1 MKRPPW
7 SKLAPV
13 ALHLQA
19 TVEASMTPDAA
30 ILSRE
35 YADLLRAN
43 GCSERTIDN
52 YLYSL
57 KGFTHFLGDRSLTSA
72 SADDIVAY
80 QVAIAAG
87 GKSDSSV
94 RVATYALRG
103 FFRQVLDRTDWNYAR
118 LPRPRRP
125 KRLPEVPSEEEVE
138 AILDAAPSPKSRAAF
153 MLCYGS
159 GLRTDEV
166 VHLEPRHVDS
176 QRMVIRVERGKGKKD
191 RQVILPERL
200 LEELRACWKRYRPT
214 KYLLEGKHP
223 GQPIA
228 ATSIQRAFRAACRKA
243 GITKPL
249 TPRSLRHA
257 FATHLVERGTNLRAV
272 QALLGH
278 QSLNTTAV
286 YTHLAKTWIHQVKSP
301 LDTLKDKTPKT

>member
-1 MKRPPW
+1 MRPPW
-7 SKLAPV
+7 NKVAPV

-19 TVEASMTPDAA
+19 TLEASMTPDATN
-30 ILSRE
+30 LSRQ

-57 KGFTHFLGDRSLTSA
+57 NGFVKFLGERPLTSA
-72 SADDIVAY
+72 SAEDIVAY
-80 QVAIAAG
+80 QVQIAARG
-87 GKSDSSV
+87 RSDSSV

-103 FFRQVLDRTDWNYAR
+103 FCRQVLERTDWNYAK

-125 KRLPEVPSEEEVE
+125 RRLPEVLSAEEVV
-138 AILDAAPSPKSRAAF
+138 AILGAAPSPKYRAAF

-191 RQVILPERL
+191 RQVMLCDRL
-200 LEELRACWKRYRPT
+200 LEELRACWKRYRPVHF
-214 KYLLEGKHP
+214 LIEGKRP

-228 ATSIQRAFRAACRKA
+228 ATSAH
-243 GITKPL
+243 PL
-249 TPRSLRHA
+249 SRHRRWTRSRRLRPP
-257 FATHLVERGTNLRAV
+257 
-272 QALLGH
+272 QAL
-278 QSLNTTAV
+278 SRPPE
-286 YTHLAKTWIHQVKSP
+286 SP
-301 LDTLKDKTPKT
+301 ASGAQGQAALEAPGAAS

>member
-1 MKRPPW
+1 
-7 SKLAPV
+7 
-13 ALHLQA
+13 
-19 TVEASMTPDAA
+19 MTPDATV
-30 ILSRE
+30 LSRQ

-43 GCSERTIDN
+43 GCSERTIEN
-52 YLYSL
+52 YLYAL
-57 KGFTHFLGDRSLTSA
+57 KGFTRFLGERPLTTA

-80 QVAIAAG
+80 QVEIAAG

-103 FFRQVLDRTDWNYAR
+103 FFRQVLERTDWNYAK

-125 KRLPEVPSEEEVE
+125 KRLPEVLSVEEVE
-138 AILDAAPSPKSRAAF
+138 AILDAAPSPKYRAAF

-191 RQVILPERL
+191 RQVMLCEPL
-200 LEELRACWKRYRPT
+200 LEELRACWKRYRPLQ
-214 KYLLEGKHP
+214 YLLEGRIP

-228 ATSIQRAFRAACRKA
+228 ATSIQRAFRAACRKT
-243 GITKPL
+243 GIGKPV

-257 FATHLVERGTNLRAV
+257 FATHLVERGTNLRVV
-272 QALLGH
+272 QTLLGH

-286 YTHLAKTWIHQVKSP
+286 YTHLAKTWLAEVKSP
-301 LDTLKDKTPKT
+301 LDTLKDKTTKS

>member
-1 MKRPPW
+1 
-7 SKLAPV
+7 
-13 ALHLQA
+13 
-19 TVEASMTPDAA
+19 MTPDAT
-30 ILSRE
+30 ILSRQ

-57 KGFTHFLGDRSLTSA
+57 SGFGKFLGERPLTSA

-80 QVAIAAG
+80 QVQIAARG
-87 GKSDSSV
+87 RSDSSV

-103 FFRQVLDRTDWNYAR
+103 FFRQVLERTDWNYAK

-125 KRLPEVPSEEEVE
+125 RRLPEVLSAEEVE
-138 AILDAAPSPKSRAAF
+138 AILDAAPSPKYRAAF
-153 MLCYGS
+153 MLGYGS

-176 QRMVIRVERGKGKKD
+176 HRMVIRVERGKGKKD
-191 RQVILPERL
+191 RQVMLCERL
-200 LEELRACWKRYRPT
+200 LEELRACWKRYRPAQ
-214 KYLLEGKHP
+214 YLLEGKHP

-243 GITKPL
+243 GITKPV

-257 FATHLVERGTNLRAV
+257 FATHLVERGTNLRVV
-272 QALLGH
+272 QTLLGH

-286 YTHLAKTWIHQVKSP
+286 YTHLAKTWLHEVKSP
-301 LDTLKDKTPKT
+301 LDSLKDKDKTPRA

>member
-1 MKRPPW
+1 
-7 SKLAPV
+7 
-13 ALHLQA
+13 
-19 TVEASMTPDAA
+19 MTPDATM
-30 ILSRE
+30 LSRR

-43 GCSERTIDN
+43 GCSDRTIDN
-52 YLYSL
+52 YLYAL
-57 KGFTHFLGDRSLTSA
+57 KGFARFLGERSLSETT
-72 SADDIVAY
+72 ADDIIAY
-80 QVAIAAG
+80 QVDVAARG
-87 GKSDSSV
+87 LSDSSV

-103 FFRQVLDRTDWNYAR
+103 FFQKVLERSDWNYAR

-125 KRLPEVPSEEEVE
+125 QRLPEVLSVEEVE
-138 AILDAAPSPKSRAAF
+138 AIFEAAPSLKYRAAF

-176 QRMVIRVERGKGKKD
+176 QRMLIRVERGKGQKD
-191 RQVILPERL
+191 RQVVLSERL
-200 LEELRACWKRYRPT
+200 LRELRHCWKTYRPQR
-214 KYLLEGKHP
+214 YLIEGKVP

-243 GITKPL
+243 GVLKNV

-257 FATHLVERGTNLRAV
+257 FATHLVEAGTRLQAV

-278 QSLNTTAV
+278 QSLNTTTV
-286 YTHLAKTWIHQVKSP
+286 YAHLAKTWLAEVKSP
-301 LDTLKDKTPKT
+301 LDNLKPLTT

>member
-1 MKRPPW
+1 
-7 SKLAPV
+7 
-13 ALHLQA
+13 
-19 TVEASMTPDAA
+19 MTPDAK
-30 ILSRE
+30 ILSRQ

-57 KGFTHFLGDRSLTSA
+57 NGFVKFLGERPLTSA
-72 SADDIVAY
+72 SSDDIVAY
-80 QVAIAAG
+80 QVEIAARG
-87 GKSDSSV
+87 RSDSSV

-103 FFRQVLDRTDWNYAR
+103 FFRQVLERTDWNYAK

-125 KRLPEVPSEEEVE
+125 RRLPEVLSAEEVE
-138 AILDAAPSPKSRAAF
+138 ALLDAAPSPKYRAAF

-191 RQVILPERL
+191 RQVMLCPRL

-214 KYLLEGKHP
+214 QYLLEGKHP

-228 ATSIQRAFRAACRKA
+228 PTSIQRAFRTACRKT
-243 GITKPL
+243 GIGKPV

-257 FATHLVERGTNLRAV
+257 FATHLVERGTNLRVV
-272 QALLGH
+272 QTLLGH
-278 QSLNTTAV
+278 HSLNTTAI
-286 YTHLAKTWIHQVKSP
+286 YTHLARTWLAEVNSP
-301 LDTLKDKTPKT
+301 LESLKDKHKAPKA

>member
-1 MKRPPW
+1 
-7 SKLAPV
+7 
-13 ALHLQA
+13 
-19 TVEASMTPDAA
+19 MTPDATS
-30 ILSRE
+30 LSRQ
-35 YADLLRAN
+35 YTDLLRAN

-52 YLYSL
+52 YLYAL
-57 KGFTHFLGDRSLTSA
+57 NGFTRFLGERPLTSA

-80 QVAIAAG
+80 QVDVAARG
-87 GKSDSSV
+87 LSDSSV

-103 FFRQVLDRTDWNYAR
+103 FFRQVLERTDWNYAK

-125 KRLPEVPSEEEVE
+125 KRLPEVLSAQEVE
-138 AILDAAPSPKSRAAF
+138 AILDAAPSPKYRAAF

-191 RQVILPERL
+191 RQVMLCEPL
-200 LEELRACWKRYRPT
+200 LCELRACWKRYRPVQ
-214 KYLLEGKHP
+214 YLLEGKHP

-228 ATSIQRAFRAACRKA
+228 TTSIQRAFRVACRKA
-243 GITKPL
+243 GITKPV

-257 FATHLVERGTNLRAV
+257 FATHLVERGTNLRVV
-272 QALLGH
+272 QTLLGH

-286 YTHLAKTWIHQVKSP
+286 YTHLAKTWLDEVKSP
-301 LDTLKDKTPKT
+301 LDSLKDKDKTPKT

>member
-1 MKRPPW
+1 
-7 SKLAPV
+7 
-13 ALHLQA
+13 
-19 TVEASMTPDAA
+19 MTPDAT
-30 ILSRE
+30 ILSRQ
-35 YADLLRAN
+35 YADLLRAT

-52 YLYSL
+52 YLYAL
-57 KGFTHFLGDRSLTSA
+57 KGFTHFLDERPLSSA

-80 QVAIAAG
+80 QVQIAAC

-103 FFRQVLDRTDWNYAR
+103 FFRQVLERTDWNYAK
-118 LPRPRRP
+118 LPRPRQPR
-125 KRLPEVPSEEEVE
+125 RLPEVLSAEEVE
-138 AILDAAPSPKSRAAF
+138 AIFDAAPSPKYRAAF

-159 GLRTDEV
+159 GLRTNEV

-191 RQVILPERL
+191 RQVMLCERL
-200 LEELRACWKRYRPT
+200 LCELRACWKRYRPAQ
-214 KYLLEGKHP
+214 YLLEGKHP

-228 ATSIQRAFRAACRKA
+228 ATSIQRAFQAARRKT
-243 GITKPL
+243 GIGKPV

-257 FATHLVERGTNLRAV
+257 FATHLVERGTNLRVV

-286 YTHLAKTWIHQVKSP
+286 YTHLAKTWLNEVESP
-301 LDTLKDKTPKT
+301 LDSLKDKDKTPKS